1 MSITQFTSYI
11 GGGTRAAGLGLALTS
26 AAAFGTSGSFADSL
40 MATGWTPGAVVTAR
54 IVLAALILTPIALAQ
69 VRGRWSRLRA
79 SAGMVGLYGLVA
91 VAGCQLAF
99 FNAVQHLDVGVALL
113 LEYLGIVLVVLWM
126 WLRHSQR
133 PRRLTVAGVVAAL
146 TGLVLVLDPSGG
158 LDGAGVAWGLV
169 AATGLAVFFVASART
184 DPELPPLVVA
194 WAGMVVGSLTL
205 VGFGLVGLLP
215 VRTTAADVVLF
226 GRELSWLVPVV
237 ALALVAAA
245 LAYSLGVAA
254 TRLLGAK
261 VASFVGLTEV
271 LFAVGWAAVLVG
283 QVPGAGRLLGG
294 LVVLAGVALVQADDA
309 TAPAPEPEPT
319 EPEPAEPEPTE
330 PEPVPAAGISVAR
343 PELVPSSAFRG
354 SWE

>member
-11 GGGTRAAGLGLALTS
+11 GGRAKAVGLGLALTS

-54 IVLAALILTPIALAQ
+54 IVLAAVVLTPFALVQ
-69 VRGRWSRLRA
+69 VRGRWGRLRA
-79 SAGMVGLYGLVA
+79 SAGLVGLYGLVA

-99 FNAVQHLDVGVALL
+99 FNAVKHLDVGVALL

-126 WLRHSQR
+126 WLRHGHR

-158 LDGAGVAWGLV
+158 LDGAGVVWGLV
-169 AATGLAVFFVASART
+169 AAAGLAVFFVASART

-194 WAGMVVGSLTL
+194 WAGMVVGAVTL
-205 VGFGLVGLLP
+205 VGFGLTGLLP
-215 VRTTAADVVLF
+215 LRATGADVVLF
-226 GRELSWLVPVV
+226 GRGLSWLLPVA
-237 ALALVAAA
+237 ALGLVAAA

-271 LFAVGWAAVLVG
+271 LFAVAWAAVLVG
-283 QVPGAGRLLGG
+283 QVPGLGQLLGG
-294 LVVLAGVALVQADDA
+294 VVVLAGVALVQADDA
-309 TAPAPEPEPT
+309 TAPAAG
-319 EPEPAEPEPTE
+319 PAIETTPG
-330 PEPVPAAGISVAR
+330 AGISAPQ
-343 PELVPSSAFRG
+343 PELVPSSGFRG
-354 SWE
+354 

>member
-11 GGGTRAAGLGLALTS
+11 GGPTRAVGLGLALTS

-54 IVLAALILTPIALAQ
+54 IVLAALLLTPLALVQ
-69 VRGRWSRLRA
+69 VRGHWGRLRA
-79 SAGMVGLYGLVA
+79 SAGLVGLYGLVA

-99 FNAVQHLDVGVALL
+99 FNAVKHLDVGVALL
-113 LEYLGIVLVVLWM
+113 IEYLGIVLVVLWV
-126 WLRHSQR
+126 WLRHGQR

-146 TGLVLVLDPSGG
+146 SGLVLVLDPSGG
-158 LDGAGVAWGLV
+158 LDGAGVAWGL
-169 AATGLAVFFVASART
+169 AAAAGLAVFFVASART

-194 WAGMVVGSLTL
+194 WAGMVVGALTL

-215 VRTTAADVVLF
+215 VRTTGADVVLF
-226 GRELSWLVPVV
+226 GRELSWLVPVTG
-237 ALALVAAA
+237 LALVAAA
-245 LAYSLGVAA
+245 LAYSIGVAA
-254 TRLLGAK
+254 ARLLGAK

-271 LFAVGWAAVLVG
+271 LFAVAFAAVLVG
-283 QVPGAGRLLGG
+283 QVPGVGQLVGG

-309 TAPAPEPEPT
+309 TAPA
-319 EPEPAEPEPTE
+319 AEPEPDPE
-330 PEPVPAAGISVAR
+330 PEIQPTPGTGITAVE
-343 PELVPSSAFRG
+343 PELVPSSGFRG

>member
-11 GGGTRAAGLGLALTS
+11 GGRARAAGLGLALTS
-26 AAAFGTSGSFADSL
+26 AAAFGTSGSFADAL

-54 IVLAALILTPIALAQ
+54 ILLAAVVLTPIALVQA
-69 VRGRWSRLRA
+69 RGRWRRLRA
-79 SAGMVGLYGLVA
+79 SAGLVGLYGLVA

-99 FNAVQHLDVGVALL
+99 FNAVDHLDVGVALL
-113 LEYLGIVLVVLWM
+113 LEYLGIVLVVLWV
-126 WLRHSQR
+126 WLRHGQR
-133 PRRLTVAGVVAAL
+133 PRRLTVAGIVAAV

-184 DPELPPLVVA
+184 DPELPPIVVA
-194 WAGMVVGSLTL
+194 WAGMVVGALTL
-205 VGFGLVGLLP
+205 AGFGAVGLLP
-215 VRTTAADVVLF
+215 LRAGGADVVLF
-226 GRELSWLVPVV
+226 GSELSWVVPVA
-237 ALALVAAA
+237 ALGLVAAA

-271 LFAVGWAAVLVG
+271 LFAVAWAAVLVG
-283 QVPGAGRLLGG
+283 QVPGAGQLVGG

-309 TAPAPEPEPT
+309 TAAAPEPEPAAGD
-319 EPEPAEPEPTE
+319 ESGA
-330 PEPVPAAGISVAR
+330 EPVPATGISG
-343 PELVPSSAFRG
+343 PGPQLVPSSGFRG

>member
-1 MSITQFTSYI
+1 
-11 GGGTRAAGLGLALTS
+11 LTS
-26 AAAFGTSGSFADSL
+26 AAAFGTSGSFADAL

-54 IVLAALILTPIALAQ
+54 IVMAAVMLTPLALFQ
-69 VRGRWSRLRA
+69 IRGHWPRLRGA
-79 SAGMVGLYGLVA
+79 AGLVALYGLVA

-99 FNAVQHLDVGVALL
+99 FNAVKHLDVGVALL

-126 WLRHSQR
+126 WLRHGQR

-169 AATGLAVFFVASART
+169 AAAGLAVFFVASARM
-184 DPELPPLVVA
+184 DPALPPLVVA

-215 VRTTAADVVLF
+215 LRATGSAVELF
-226 GRELSWLVPVV
+226 GQELSWVVPVV
-237 ALALVAAA
+237 GLSLVAAA
-245 LAYSLGVAA
+245 FAYSVGVAA

-271 LFAVGWAAVLVG
+271 LFAVGFAALLVG
-283 QVPGAGRLLGG
+283 QVPGAGQLLGG
-294 LVVLAGVALVQADDA
+294 LVVLVGVALVQADDA
-309 TAPAPEPEPT
+309 GSAAPVDAVPG
-319 EPEPAEPEPTE
+319 PAGGPDAEAAERINRE
-330 PEPVPAAGISVAR
+330 GPA
-343 PELVPSSAFRG
+343 LVP
-354 SWE
+354 